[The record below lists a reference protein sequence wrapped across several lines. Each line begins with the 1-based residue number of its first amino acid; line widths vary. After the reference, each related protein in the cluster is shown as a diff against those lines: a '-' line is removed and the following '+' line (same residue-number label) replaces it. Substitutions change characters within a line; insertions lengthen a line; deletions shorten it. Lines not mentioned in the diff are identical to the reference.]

1 MGEPR
6 IPSLLHS
13 HEHDTV
19 HNSTQTLP
27 GTEIELATIR
37 RLLSSVLLVGPDDSN
52 ERVLSKLLPC
62 CRTPVHE
69 WNPEC
74 ELPTVGRGVVV
85 LRRIE
90 SLRPDQQRML
100 HEWFRR
106 ERRGVQIVS
115 LASPRL
121 FELVSTDAFHKAL
134 FYRLNVIM
142 LMTSGR

>member
-1 MGEPR
+1 MGGPR
-6 IPSLLHS
+6 LPSLLHS

-19 HNSTQTLP
+19 RHSTQTLP
-27 GTEIELATIR
+27 GSGIELATIR
-37 RLLSSVLLVGPDDSN
+37 RLHPNVLLIGADDSN

-74 ELPTVGRGVVV
+74 EIPAVGSGAVV

-90 SLRPDQQRML
+90 SLRPHQQRML
-100 HEWFRR
+100 HEWVRR
-106 ERRGVQIVS
+106 ERRGIQVVS

-121 FELVSTDAFHKAL
+121 FELVSTEAFHKAL